1 MLTDQEGLSPFER
14 LLKLFTRVRP
24 GEGRS
29 AFLFFLN
36 AFLLL
41 FSYQSVK
48 ALREAFMLVKFPAEV
63 RAYAVA
69 TTAAV
74 LMLLVPIYGRVRRR
88 IDGDRLLQVVTAFFA
103 LNLLAFIAAAAVGVY
118 PAFAFFVWV
127 SVFGL
132 VVVAQ
137 LWAFAADSFNLKS
150 GQRLFPVIMLGANLG
165 ALKSFAVHLVAA
177 GAIGRLDHNGERLR
191 SGHAFQIPGR

>member
-14 LLKLFTRVRP
+14 LLKLFTHVRP
-24 GEGRS
+24 GEGCS
-29 AFLFFLN
+29 ALLFFLN

-74 LMLLVPIYGRVRRR
+74 LMLLVLIYRRVRRR
-88 IDGDRLLQVVTAFFA
+88 IDG
-103 LNLLAFIAAAAVGVY
+103 G
-118 PAFAFFVWV
+118 
-127 SVFGL
+127 
-132 VVVAQ
+132 
-137 LWAFAADSFNLKS
+137 
-150 GQRLFPVIMLGANLG
+150 
-165 ALKSFAVHLVAA
+165 
-177 GAIGRLDHNGERLR
+177 
-191 SGHAFQIPGR
+191 